1 MENPRRNVLLWHN
14 LASGVSVLRWA
25 PGRKG
30 GKLSTPS
37 QATSGVPGLDEVL
50 SGGFKR
56 GSLFLIEGQPGTGK
70 TTMALQFLL
79 EGARAGE
86 RNLYITLSET
96 TAELLDG
103 AASHGWTLGPNIEVF
118 ELQPAEN
125 VLDPDQ
131 QQSLLYSSELELG
144 ETVSESLKSLNA
156 LDPTESLSTVCRR
169 YASLPKAHFVIAAN
183 SLLSSTILLGATP
196 PCWR

>member
-1 MENPRRNVLLWHN
+1 M
-14 LASGVSVLRWA
+14 
-25 PGRKG
+25 
-30 GKLSTPS
+30 
-37 QATSGVPGLDEVL
+37 VL
-50 SGGFKR
+50 SGGFTR
-56 GSLFLIEGQPGTGK
+56 GCLFLIEGQPGTGK

-96 TAELLDG
+96 KAELLNG

-144 ETVSESLKSLNA
+144 ETVKLIFETVERIKPDKIV
-156 LDPTESLSTVCRR
+156 LDSLSEI
-169 YASLPKAHFVIAAN
+169 ASLPKAHFVIAAN
-183 SLLSSTILLGATP
+183 SWLSSTILLGATP
-196 PCWR
+196 PC